1 MPLVNILFWA
11 VIILIVLLI
20 IALYNLFEYSQL
32 VDKIT
37 KENDD
42 FRRKKMKI
50 DFNNVRRQSVYSLN
64 SLIIAIKEHFKK
76 DIPDSIKTP
85 LENLRSAVVGIAC
98 IYSEDDPECVCIL
111 DDNLGV
117 ESIEDEEE

>member
-1 MPLVNILFWA
+1 
-11 VIILIVLLI
+11 
-20 IALYNLFEYSQL
+20 
-32 VDKIT
+32 
-37 KENDD
+37 
-42 FRRKKMKI
+42 MKI

-64 SLIIAIKEHFKK
+64 SLIIAIKEHFEK